1 MTEQCRKELA
11 ETSFREICDAIIHSI
26 RKQQPVCRARA
37 DLLRLHKAEGRSARR
52 QYSHIKEVAKYAHLD
67 TMRVEQ
73 LLILLTI
80 NSLDQK
86 DHKLRG
92 KVLEAVG

>member
-1 MTEQCRKELA
+1 M
-11 ETSFREICDAIIHSI
+11 
-26 RKQQPVCRARA
+26 
-37 DLLRLHKAEGRSARR
+37 LRLRKAEGRLAHH
-52 QYSHIKEVAKYAHLD
+52 QYSHIKAVAKYAHLD

-86 DHKLRG
+86 DYKLRE
-92 KVLEAVG
+92 KVLEAVGEKEEEMNKERFRRLISKHEKEL